1 MSDLLTPPLTHA
13 CIISICTDPC
23 LYAGEHQKDRISVCE
38 SAPKPKNQLFGTW
51 LAKGA
56 EMITV
61 SKYKGTTLIYLPSQ
75 DIFYFAAPNAILS
88 PECPDKTVM
97 LGQFVVDGD
106 APRVLVF
113 DLVKA
118 NGVPFAE
125 VSTRR
130 QDTACG
136 RGICSCTVSSC
147 SRYHSRIPFVGECIT
162 NK

>member
-23 LYAGEHQKDRISVCE
+23 LYAGEHQKDRINVSMSQALESVQK
-38 SAPKPKNQLFGTW
+38 SKSQAFSVPTNQAFGTW

-56 EMITV
+56 EFITV

-88 PECPDKTVM
+88 PECSDKTVM

-118 NGVPFAE
+118 NGVSFAE
-125 VSTRR
+125 VG
-130 QDTACG
+130 DLDLYG
-136 RGICSCTVSSC
+136 CTQNQNTVN
-147 SRYHSRIPFVGECIT
+147 RDET